1 MSIKCLILLQWRKQ
15 AEIHVHRLERGRP
28 RIDRVDMATGYMR
41 KQRAMRRGSGWG
53 RDPFAAPLGG
63 GKTPSQQAD
72 GGGFHISLT
81 TGNLAGEAPA
91 RVCSQPYD
99 LIEQFWR

>member
-1 MSIKCLILLQWRKQ
+1 MSIKCRILLQRRKQ

-63 GKTPSQQAD
+63 GKTPSSRPTAAD
-72 GGGFHISLT
+72 ST
-81 TGNLAGEAPA
+81 YP
-91 RVCSQPYD
+91 SQPVIWPAKRQRVFA
-99 LIEQFWR
+99 LSRKI